1 MKADSKKKRLWNKYI
16 LFHVTKTKR
25 MYVLLPVAEQKQT
38 ENKASGKGNRNPD
51 IMDRKIEPGI
61 AKVWK

>member
-1 MKADSKKKRLWNKYI
+1 MI

-61 AKVWK
+61 AKV